1 MCAAKG
7 KGTFSSLPPAVI
19 AASLPAGLA
28 SRAQGCF
35 LRYLE
40 KGDADSS
47 LQRGRKGKCDV

>member
-1 MCAAKG
+1 MCVAKG

-19 AASLPAGLA
+19 ATSLPAGLA
-28 SRAQGCF
+28 SRARGCF

>member
-7 KGTFSSLPPAVI
+7 MGTFSSLPPAVI

-28 SRAQGCF
+28 LRARGCF

-40 KGDADSS
+40 KGDAESS
-47 LQRGRKGKCDV
+47 LQGG